1 MPRKPRVR
9 SRHST
14 LGPESASSSS
24 TPGSVPRRSG
34 SARRSE
40 PQIFWQCESC
50 GAPVEP
56 QFGAGDN
63 SWCPSCQ
70 AVGTVAGMDGQYPS
84 PALYGAWAA
93 RQARQKEQAKA
104 KADLTELCHQH
115 RSLTNN
121 KEELMKRT
129 KTHTG
134 TFHCPSC
141 FIEIELLN
149 EESLKC
155 DKCKGPLAEGSLD
168 DIWTDEDDEEE

>member
-9 SRHST
+9 SRHSI
-14 LGPESASSSS
+14 SR
-24 TPGSVPRRSG
+24 PGLRRSSGTSG
-34 SARRSE
+34 SMPHGAGPARRSDPE
-40 PQIFWQCESC
+40 VFCQCQSC
-50 GAPVEP
+50 GAPVES
-56 QFGAGDN
+56 QFGVGDD

-70 AVGTVAGMDGQYPS
+70 AVGTVAGMYGQFPS
-84 PALYGAWAA
+84 PPLYGAWAA

-104 KADLTELCHQH
+104 EKDLTELLRRH
-115 RSLTNN
+115 RSLANN
-121 KEELMKRT
+121 KEKLMKRT

-141 FIEIELLN
+141 FIEIELVS

-168 DIWTDEDDEEE
+168 EIWADEEE